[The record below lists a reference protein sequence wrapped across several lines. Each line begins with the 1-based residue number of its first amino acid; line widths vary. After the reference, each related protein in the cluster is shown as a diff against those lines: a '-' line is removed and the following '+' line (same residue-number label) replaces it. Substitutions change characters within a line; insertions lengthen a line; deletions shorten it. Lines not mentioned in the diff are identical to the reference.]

1 MHNCIQAMSQCKTPD
16 TVHLLECSCKAEH
29 NVCTGACST
38 HACASGMVRKCP
50 KLGCMPSMLTCT
62 CILQT
67 SGPLGWCCWSWQE
80 AKCPWRAAPSPRSSL
95 DTVHGD
101 APSLQTCGCTHK
113 YSKVSVPLLVFMMCS
128 SISSSR
134 CSAAL
139 HLLVPHSCTDARA
152 YPGPTFPLR
161 STLLRRGWTAW
172 WRLASTRT
180 PTSAPRRL
188 SCLRTRC

>member
-1 MHNCIQAMSQCKTPD
+1 MRDARLQRAGSSWSKYLSRQTFVGTPNYMAPEIMVQSEEGYNQSAGEPPCTIALSHVTMQTPD

-80 AKCPWRAAPSPRSSL
+80 AKCPWRAAPSPRSSWTL
-95 DTVHGD
+95 
-101 APSLQTCGCTHK
+101 CTAMR
-113 YSKVSVPLLVFMMCS
+113 PAC
-128 SISSSR
+128 R
-134 CSAAL
+134 RAAA
-139 HLLVPHSCTDARA
+139 HTN
-152 YPGPTFPLR
+152 TQK
-161 STLLRRGWTAW
+161 
-172 WRLASTRT
+172 
-180 PTSAPRRL
+180 
-188 SCLRTRC
+188 